1 MDFLNVLLTIEINC
15 PLSLN
20 SKFAFTLLEN
30 IVIADYRKNRSF
42 VRQMIRKWNL
52 FFPLGNCISF
62 LFVLSKVHFV
72 MQIIKKN
79 SQRYPDIGRDAGIYM
94 FLVCQE

>member
-52 FFPLGNCISF
+52 FFLLVAVSVFFSF
-62 LFVLSKVHFV
+62 CQKFILSCRLSRKIH
-72 MQIIKKN
+72 K
-79 SQRYPDIGRDAGIYM
+79 DIRI
-94 FLVCQE
+94 

>member
-52 FFPLGNCISF
+52 FFPLGKCISF
-62 LFVLSKVHFV
+62 LFVLSKILV
-72 MQIIKKN
+72 IN
-79 SQRYPDIGRDAGIYM
+79 SSFCHADY
-94 FLVCQE
+94 QEKFTKVSGDRM